1 MTDETKTPDS
11 DKRDTENTADVKT
24 VVEEMLNSASDESQ
38 EKEQEKNDD
47 TPDNTQAL
55 LEEARAKADQNYDQF
70 VRLQAEMDNLRKRT
84 KRDLESAHKFAL
96 EKICRELLAVRDSM
110 EMGLQAAEIETAD
123 LGTMRQGMDLT
134 LKMLATMMDK
144 FEMLQV
150 SPQKGE
156 KLNPELHQAMSMQ
169 EDADAEPNTI
179 LTVVQKG
186 YTLNSRLMR
195 PAMVVVAKAMSSTAG
210 DDDKK
215 IGSEIDEQA

>member
-11 DKRDTENTADVKT
+11 DKGDTEKTADVKT
-24 VVEEMLNSASDESQ
+24 VVEEMLNSAPDESQ
-38 EKEQEKNDD
+38 GTEQKKNDEF
-47 TPDNTQAL
+47 PDEGGQAL
-55 LEEARAKADQNYDQF
+55 LEDARAKADQHYDQL
-70 VRLQAEMDNLRKRT
+70 VRLQAEMENLRKRT

-96 EKICRELLAVRDSM
+96 ENICRELLAVRDSM

-123 LGTMRQGMDLT
+123 LDTMRQGMDLT
-134 LKMLATMMDK
+134 LKMFAAMMDK
-144 FEMLQV
+144 FAMLQV
-150 SPQKGE
+150 NPPKGE

-195 PAMVVVAKAMSSTAG
+195 PAMVIVAKAVS